1 MYTSFYTAAR
11 GAMEEQKKMDV
22 IANNFAN
29 VNNYGYKSKSAVF
42 SDLMYYN
49 LNNYRG
55 DDTPLKA
62 GVGIAVEKTNT
73 NFDPS
78 APMTTDGE
86 FDYTIMDDGFF
97 MLMSPVTGEITYS
110 RNGHFSMSQRGI
122 LFYLVNDNGN
132 LVLDQ
137 NQNPILVGNVTGSD
151 NERELSGEIGVYGFD
166 ILDGMISNGMNE
178 YVPVQKN
185 GDPYLIR
192 GARLVDHTL
201 EMSGVD
207 TAEEISRM
215 IETQRA
221 YSYALK
227 MVQTSDEVM
236 TTINGLRT

>member
-29 VNNYGYKSKSAVF
+29 VNNYGYKAKSAVF

-62 GVGIAVEKTNT
+62 GVGIVVEKTNT
-73 NFDPS
+73 NFDNS
-78 APMTTDGE
+78 APITTDSE
-86 FDYTIMDDGFF
+86 FDYTIMGDGFF
-97 MLMSPVTGEITYS
+97 MLLNPVTGAVTYS
-110 RNGHFSMSQRGI
+110 RNGHFSMSQRGD
-122 LFYLVNDNGN
+122 LFYLANDNGN

-137 NQNPILVGNVTGSD
+137 NQNPIIVGDIAGDD
-151 NERELSGEIGVYGFD
+151 NERQLSGEIGVYGFD
-166 ILDGMISNGMNE
+166 ILDGMQSTGLNE
-178 YVPVQKN
+178 FIPVQKN
-185 GDPYLIR
+185 GAPYLIR
-192 GARLVDHTL
+192 DAKLTDHTL

-236 TTINGLRT
+236 TTINGLRS

>member
-29 VNNYGYKSKSAVF
+29 VNNYGYKPKSAVF

-49 LNNYRG
+49 LNNYTG
-55 DDTPLKA
+55 EDTPLKA
-62 GVGIAVEKTNT
+62 GVGIVVEKTNT
-73 NFDPS
+73 KFDPTV
-78 APMTTDGE
+78 PTTTGGE
-86 FDYTIMDDGFF
+86 YDYSILEDGFF
-97 MLMSPVTGEITYS
+97 MLLSPVTGEVSYT
-110 RNGHFSMSQRGI
+110 RNGHFSLSQRGDV
-122 LFYLVNDNGN
+122 FYLVNDNGN
-132 LVLDQ
+132 LVLDE
-137 NQNPILVGNVTGSD
+137 NQNPIIQEADG
-151 NERELSGEIGVYGFD
+151 ELSGEIGVYGFN
-166 ILDGMISNGMNE
+166 ILDGMLSKGNNE
-178 YVPVQKN
+178 FTPVAKN

-192 GARLVDHTL
+192 GARLVDHSL

-207 TAEEISRM
+207 TADEISKL

-236 TTINGLRT
+236 TTINGLRS